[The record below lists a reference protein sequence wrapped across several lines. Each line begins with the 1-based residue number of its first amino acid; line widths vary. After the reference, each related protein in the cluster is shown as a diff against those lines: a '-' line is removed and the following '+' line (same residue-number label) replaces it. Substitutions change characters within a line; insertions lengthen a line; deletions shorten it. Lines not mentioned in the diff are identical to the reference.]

1 MEANP
6 ESSNATPWTY
16 KKRAVP
22 IRVYS
27 GTRNKNNGTIRYK
40 TPPSRVHYWKMSDV
54 QRITDKVI
62 MDEQNDS
69 GEFWFKLAEF
79 LEEKTLW
86 MLERIMP
93 FLDAN
98 MVQKFYDFVKSFL
111 AKLLGVNIYG
121 SSNQGQ
127 AAGLIQYIADRSG
140 LYVTIKF
147 P

>member
-22 IRVYS
+22 IRIYS

-40 TPPSRVHYWKMSDV
+40 TPPSRVHYWKITDV
-54 QRITDKVI
+54 QRITDRVI
-62 MDEQNDS
+62 ADEHNDNDD
-69 GEFWFKLAEF
+69 FWYKFNDFIESR
-79 LEEKTLW
+79 TMI
-86 MLERIMP
+86 MLDKILP
-93 FLDAN
+93 GIDPSVL
-98 MVQKFYDFVKSFL
+98 QKWYDWIKAML

-121 SSNQGQ
+121 SNNQGK
-127 AAGLIQYIADRSG
+127 AADLIQYIADRSG